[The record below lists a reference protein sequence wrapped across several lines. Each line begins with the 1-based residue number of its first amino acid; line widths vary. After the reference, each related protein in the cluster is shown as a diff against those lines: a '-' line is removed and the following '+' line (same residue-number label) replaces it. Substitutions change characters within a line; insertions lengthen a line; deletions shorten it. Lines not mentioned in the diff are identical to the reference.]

1 MKMWQFEHAGKS
13 YRVSFDPKTTPPIVL
28 VNDKPVALTPKLT
41 QKGQA
46 YNFMMNQSQ
55 ATIQTI
61 QTDGGIRV
69 VLLVDGERVQSRA
82 TSPTDTTAPKL
93 NPDYDGATL
102 FKRKQ
107 IQDDQRQ
114 KRQKMLIRQ
123 IIPDWAWV
131 SIIGIL
137 FIPAFGRMQ
146 PASVILAGIGFVGA
160 VLMANIPKMKEIH
173 RFAFTIMW
181 MCFCWSAFVILS
193 SRGIIKVDNLPLF

>member
-1 MKMWQFEHAGKS
+1 MKIWQFERAGKS
-13 YRVSFDPKTTPPIVL
+13 YTVSCDPQKTPPVVL

-46 YNFMMNQSQ
+46 YNFMVNKHQ
-55 ATIQTI
+55 ATIQMI
-61 QTDGGIRV
+61 QTDAGIRV
-69 VLLVDGERVQSRA
+69 SLLIDGERVQSHSVSQA
-82 TSPTDTTAPKL
+82 DTPMPKL
-93 NPDYDGATL
+93 NPDYDGATT

-107 IQDDQRQ
+107 IQDDHRQ
-114 KRQKMLIRQ
+114 KRQKNAVRQ

-137 FIPAFGRMQ
+137 FIPAFSRLQM
-146 PASVILAGIGFVGA
+146 PSLILAGIGFLGVVA
-160 VLMANIPKMKEIH
+160 MANIPKMKEIH

-181 MCFCWSAFVILS
+181 MCFCWAAFVILS